1 MSPAP
6 ARIPITEQ
14 ETEAGLSIDV
24 VFTSVQAT
32 LGALKKAGALADRL
46 NARIHLVVPQVVPFP
61 CPLTN
66 PPTSASFNERRL
78 RVIAGE
84 SRIATTV
91 HVYLCRDPWE
101 TLKRVLSPQSLVV
114 IGGKRRWWRTAAD
127 RLAAKLRRS
136 GYDVIFTE
144 TE

>member
-1 MSPAP
+1 MSPARQR
-6 ARIPITEQ
+6 ASIAEQ

-24 VFTSVQAT
+24 VFTSVRAT
-32 LGALKKAGALADRL
+32 LGALRKAAALADRL

-61 CPLTN
+61 CPLTS
-66 PPTSASFNERRL
+66 PPTACDFNERRL
-78 RVIAGE
+78 RIIAGE
-84 SRIATTV
+84 SRIPTTV
-91 HVYLCRDPWE
+91 LIYLCRDPWE
-101 TLKRVLSPQSLVV
+101 TLKSVLRPHSLVV
-114 IGGKRRWWRTAAD
+114 VGGRRRWWTTAED